1 MDNNENEVKQMI
13 KVTVMYNNG
22 DKKTYKCKQI
32 DYYSNYTLLIIESGK
47 FMYLPYY
54 NVFNILEEKI
64 SEQEEG

>member
-1 MDNNENEVKQMI
+1 MI

-32 DYYSNYTLLIIESGK
+32 DYYSNYTLLIIEFGK

-64 SEQEEG
+64 SEPAEG